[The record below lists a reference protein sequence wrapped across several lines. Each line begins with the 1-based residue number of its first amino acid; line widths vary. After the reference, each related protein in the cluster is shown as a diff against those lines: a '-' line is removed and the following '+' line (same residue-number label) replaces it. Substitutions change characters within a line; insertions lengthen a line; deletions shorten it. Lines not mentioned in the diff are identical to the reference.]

1 MESRS
6 MRVLE
11 RRRGQRFEVGW
22 NVTIKGVDSRGAAF
36 DEEAAL
42 RNLSSGGAFLYLTRR
57 VNVGDRLSVW
67 IKVPFKKE
75 NWMQY
80 SAEVVR
86 VEKAPSN
93 FGVAMKFD
101 TARPKF
107 TGR

>member
-1 MESRS
+1 M
-6 MRVLE
+6 LE
-11 RRRGQRFEVGW
+11 RRRGQRFEVEW
-22 NVTIKGVDSRGAAF
+22 NVTVKGIDGTGAAF
-36 DEEAAL
+36 DEEGAL
-42 RNLSSGGAFLYLTRR
+42 ENLSSGGAFLYLTRR

-75 NWMQY
+75 NWMKY
-80 SAEVVR
+80 SAEVIR

-107 TGR
+107 AAR

>member
-1 MESRS
+1 
-6 MRVLE
+6 MRVLD

-22 NVTIKGVDSRGAAF
+22 NVTVNGFDKKGEVF
-36 DEEAAL
+36 DEEGVL
-42 RNLSSGGAFLYLTRR
+42 RDLSSGGAFLYLTRR
-57 VNVGDRLSVW
+57 VKVGDRLSVS

-86 VEKAPSN
+86 VEKAASK

-101 TARPKF
+101 TSRPTFMAK
-107 TGR
+107 